1 MIKPWENLISRL
13 GTRRAKGMRYFE
25 LDESL
30 HAMLVAL
37 AEREQRPAQEVQ
49 ADLLRTALA
58 QQQRHGELYNR
69 WQVLSPREQE
79 VTALACRGYTNRQM
93 AARLGVPL
101 FTLAPIRQLTSAI
114 NSQGKGDLSAAVIA
128 TVLESLAGVRLAKRP
143 KAAGDK

>member
-93 AARLGVPL
+93 AARLGVAEETVKTHVRNAL
-101 FTLAPIRQLTSAI
+101 VKFNLH
-114 NSQGKGDLSAAVIA
+114 GKGELRMALGEWDFS
-128 TVLESLAGVRLAKRP
+128 EWE
-143 KAAGDK
+143 

>member
-1 MIKPWENLISRL
+1 MISRL
-13 GTRRAKGMRYFE
+13 GTRRTKGRRYFE

-37 AEREQRPAQEVQ
+37 AEREQRSAQEVQ

-58 QQQRHGELYNR
+58 QQQRHGELYNH

-93 AARLGVPL
+93 AARLGVAEETVKTHMRNAL
-101 FTLAPIRQLTSAI
+101 VKFNLH
-114 NSQGKGDLSAAVIA
+114 GKGELRMALGEWDFS
-128 TVLESLAGVRLAKRP
+128 EWE
-143 KAAGDK
+143 

>member
-13 GTRRAKGMRYFE
+13 GTRRAKGMRHFE

-79 VTALACRGYTNRQM
+79 VTALACRGYTNRQI
-93 AARLGVPL
+93 AARLGV
-101 FTLAPIRQLTSAI
+101 AEE
-114 NSQGKGDLSAAVIA
+114 
-128 TVLESLAGVRLAKRP
+128 TVKDARAQRAGEIQPAREGGTADGAGRVGFFGVGVR
-143 KAAGDK
+143 GN